1 MKRRSFMQGAGAL
14 VLSASSMASFATT
27 LVRAKPKVVV
37 IGGGFAGAAVAKHLR
52 VHSLEQI
59 DVTVVEPRAEFIC
72 TPMSN
77 LVVGGVREINALT
90 FSYHDLEQHYGI
102 RWIQGRATT
111 IDAAQRTVTLAD
123 GTQLPYDRL
132 IVSPGI
138 DFMWEELSGIDAD
151 ARQSVLHAWKGD
163 AQMQQLFAQIEAMHD
178 GGRFIISIPQAPLR
192 CPPAPY
198 ERACLV
204 ADYLMREKNG
214 CKVVILDANADVLTQ
229 AKQFKQVWSQRYADV
244 IEYRPN
250 FTTAEVHAASGTV
263 VSDFGDKVQGAV
275 LNVIPPQRA
284 GDIALQAGLAN
295 INRRWCEV
303 DFLSFES
310 TQAKHI
316 HVLGDAIQIAP
327 QMPKAAQMA
336 SQQARV
342 CAAAIIN
349 MFDDKEPDSDP
360 TLTSTCY
367 SFVSGHQA
375 MHLRSRHRYDAQ
387 EKTFLSVASEFAAT
401 QPSSSDADEAE
412 TWLRTLVAD
421 CLA

>member
-1 MKRRSFMQGAGAL
+1 MKRRIFLQGVGAL
-14 VLSASSMASFATT
+14 ALSTSAAFATP
-27 LVRAKPKVVV
+27 LVRAKPQVIV

-52 VHSLEQI
+52 VHSEEQI
-59 DVTVVEPRAEFIC
+59 DVTVIEPRPEFIC
-72 TPMSN
+72 ALLSN
-77 LVVGGVREINALT
+77 LVVGGVRELNALT
-90 FSYHDLEQHYGI
+90 FSYHDLTQHYGI
-102 RWIQGRATT
+102 RWIQDTAKAIDPVQRSVT
-111 IDAAQRTVTLAD
+111 IGD
-123 GTQLPYDRL
+123 GTKLSYDRL
-132 IVSPGI
+132 VVCPGI
-138 DFMWEELSGIDAD
+138 DFMWEDLAGMDVA

-163 AQMQQLFAQIEAMHD
+163 AQLSQLFAQINAMHD
-178 GGRFIISIPQAPLR
+178 GDRFVLSIPQAPTR

-204 ADYLMREKNG
+204 ADYLMRAKNG
-214 CKVVILDANADVLTQ
+214 CKVVILDANADVLAE
-229 AKQFKQVWSQRYADV
+229 AKQFKEVWSQRYADV

-263 VSDFGDKVQGAV
+263 VSDFGDKVQGTV

-284 GDIALQAGLAN
+284 GDIALQTGLAN

-310 TQAKHI
+310 TQAKNI

-349 MFDDKEPDSDP
+349 LFDDKEPDANPS
-360 TLTSTCY
+360 LTSTCY

-375 MHLRSRHRYDAQ
+375 MHIRSKHHYDAR
-387 EKTFLSVASEFAAT
+387 EKTFISAASDFSSS
-401 QPSSSDADEAE
+401 QPSSADADDAE
-412 TWLRTLVAD
+412 NWLRTVVAD